1 MILIGGMREGTSGGL
16 PSLGRDRCSWGT
28 HEGRSRRETAN
39 AQGQRGSR
47 VPCLFC
53 VRRKRDLEHSQL
65 TKLLFNLAES
75 SIPRFRR
82 VVCAE
87 IVRNDDLRGEL
98 RKVDAISAIFS
109 AVMPLSSAPFHSK
122 NSSVTMSSSTS
133 RLLCRE
139 GQRSLNSP

>member
-1 MILIGGMREGTSGGL
+1 MREGTSGGF

-28 HEGRSRRETAN
+28 HEDRSRRETAN

-87 IVRNDDLRGEL
+87 IVTNEFFEESCGKYMRFR
-98 RKVDAISAIFS
+98 VFS
-109 AVMPLSSAPFHSK
+109 ARSCRCLQRRSTRKTRPSRCRRVHHASFVEKASAR
-122 NSSVTMSSSTS
+122 ST
-133 RLLCRE
+133 RHE
-139 GQRSLNSP
+139 